1 MTLLNIMDTD
11 VVAFELIKNQRQW
24 RNIKQNLN
32 DAFEHW
38 QRLSKDHLKEFLSL
52 DPHNQMTL
60 ELTGRAIDKS
70 FRLSLTPFLL
80 EKSFLGRLR
89 VFLPKAGTAEELI
102 IAEYLLDN
110 DGNISTQETG
120 PKIDRETKNPNYTLL
135 MNIIHEVLRH

>member
-11 VVAFELIKNQRQW
+11 VVAFELTKNQRQW
-24 RNIKQNLN
+24 RSIKQNLN

-70 FRLSLTPFLL
+70 FRLTLTPFLL
-80 EKSFLGRLR
+80 ETSFFGKLR

-110 DGNISTQETG
+110 NGNVSTQKTG
-120 PKIDRETKNPNYTLL
+120 PKIDHETKNPNYTLL

>member
-80 EKSFLGRLR
+80 EKSFFGRLR

-102 IAEYLLDN
+102 IAEYLIDN

-120 PKIDRETKNPNYTLL
+120 PKIDHETKNPNYTLL

>member
-1 MTLLNIMDTD
+1 MDTD

-80 EKSFLGRLR
+80 EKSFFGRLR